1 MQRVQRFSLEN
12 SAVGKPSYPVNQQQ
26 REAAMAKKKRYEVRA
41 TCPNCACGTVSHMSA
56 EEIRSKTIDG
66 DKLEINCPECME
78 LHRANIK
85 SACPDYA
92 EECHL

>member
-1 MQRVQRFSLEN
+1 ME
-12 SAVGKPSYPVNQQQ
+12 
-26 REAAMAKKKRYEVRA
+26 RERAMAKKKRYEVRA

>member
-1 MQRVQRFSLEN
+1 M
-12 SAVGKPSYPVNQQQ
+12 GKD
-26 REAAMAKKKRYEVRA
+26 RAMAKQKRYEVRA
-41 TCPNCACGTVSHMSA
+41 TCPNCACGTISDMSA
-56 EEIRSKTIDG
+56 EEIRAKTIDG

-92 EECHL
+92 EDCHL